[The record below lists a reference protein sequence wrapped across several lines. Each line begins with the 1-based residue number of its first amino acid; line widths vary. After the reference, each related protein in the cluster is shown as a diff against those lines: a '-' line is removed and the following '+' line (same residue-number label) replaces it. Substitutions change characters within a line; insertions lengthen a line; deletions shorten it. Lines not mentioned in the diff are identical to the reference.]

1 MLFHILLNIP
11 LKWSCCRQ
19 PYYPDNLDSFGLEIH
34 CALPARRWQKR
45 SDFLAKPQKTH
56 FQKTALWEQIVLAL
70 INSCAML
77 KQ

>member
-11 LKWSCCRQ
+11 LKLSCCSPTIQTTLTLLVWKFTVRSQ
-19 PYYPDNLDSFGLEIH
+19 PGDGRKDHIS
-34 CALPARRWQKR
+34 WQNHK
-45 SDFLAKPQKTH
+45 KTH
-56 FQKTALWEQIVLAL
+56 FQKIPLWEQIVLAL